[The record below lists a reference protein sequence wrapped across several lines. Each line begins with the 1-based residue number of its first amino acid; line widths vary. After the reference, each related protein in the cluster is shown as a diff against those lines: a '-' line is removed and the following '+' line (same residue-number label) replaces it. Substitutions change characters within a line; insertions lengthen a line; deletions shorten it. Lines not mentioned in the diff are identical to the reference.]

1 MRYIASFLYSRSD
14 PRFISPY
21 TTREI
26 TREVKHYQYILVSYL
41 GLKQLFLAC
50 FVQGKSEVVLCKKK
64 LEDFTQ
70 RWVIAEDG

>member
-1 MRYIASFLYSRSD
+1 MFSKIKTVLVFIKVLTCFLL
-14 PRFISPY
+14 FSPF
-21 TTREI
+21 
-26 TREVKHYQYILVSYL
+26 ILVL
-41 GLKQLFLAC
+41 ICILWFVL